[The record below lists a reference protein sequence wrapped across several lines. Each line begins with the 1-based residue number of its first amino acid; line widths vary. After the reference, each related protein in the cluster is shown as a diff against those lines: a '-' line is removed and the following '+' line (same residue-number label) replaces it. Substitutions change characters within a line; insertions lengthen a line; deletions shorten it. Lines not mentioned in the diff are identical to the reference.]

1 MSWSELF
8 GFDHS
13 WEELTDLNSS
23 DVLNIYQ
30 ERDGGDGTYY
40 DAMSR
45 PFKVPQL
52 ALQDQKESYGM
63 GKGRGI
69 SIVQLSHDNRFCA
82 TKCEATPKCVWIWDL
97 VEMSLNSLLVQNE
110 EVSDI
115 KWSPRSHNLNV
126 STNSNRLFL
135 WSPKGA
141 SVCQVPLATSTV
153 VATG

>member
-45 PFKVPQL
+45 PFKVP
-52 ALQDQKESYGM
+52 
-63 GKGRGI
+63 
-69 SIVQLSHDNRFCA
+69 
-82 TKCEATPKCVWIWDL
+82 
-97 VEMSLNSLLVQNE
+97 
-110 EVSDI
+110 
-115 KWSPRSHNLNV
+115 
-126 STNSNRLFL
+126 
-135 WSPKGA
+135 
-141 SVCQVPLATSTV
+141 
-153 VATG
+153 